1 MADVSVIV
9 PTTRPHLL
17 PLTLKSVD
25 AQTDAA
31 REVIVLEDREREGP
45 AVVRNRGA
53 ERAQGEF
60 LAFLD
65 DDDVWAPQFL
75 ERVTVPSQCVLA
87 YTALPHLLSL
97 DPREGS
103 PTVPSAA
110 VIRADAFRAVG
121 GFRPYPLAEDY
132 DLFLRLRRHGPFHR
146 IEEPLCRYAVRADPD
161 RHLALRIH
169 TIAVLEDYRAR
180 YPAEFGRV
188 GRRNLGQEYQLLAEA
203 LRGRPGLTADLR
215 RVQRAAAA
223 TSLRLRP
230 HIRGLRAWGASF
242 VSRGRDIVP
251 LPPRPPTLQGR
262 VLRRLYEGAVTSR
275 S

>member
-1 MADVSVIV
+1 MADVSVII

-17 PLTLKSVD
+17 PDTLKSVE

-45 AVVRNRGA
+45 AIVRNRGA

-65 DDDVWAPQFL
+65 DDDTWEPRFL
-75 ERVTVPSQCVLA
+75 ERVTVPTGYVLA
-87 YTALPHLLSL
+87 YAALPHLVAL

-110 VIRADAFRAVG
+110 VIRADAFRAAG

-132 DLFLRLRRHGPFHR
+132 DLFLRLRRLGPFHR
-146 IEEPLCRYAVRADPD
+146 IEEPLCRYAVRGDADR
-161 RHLALRIH
+161 RHAQRIH

-180 YPAEFGRV
+180 HPTEFGRL
-188 GRRNLGQEYQLLAEA
+188 GRRNLGQEYRLLAEA

-215 RVQRAAAA
+215 RAQRAAAA

-242 VSRGRDIVP
+242 VSRGRNIVP
-251 LPPRPPTLQGR
+251 LPPPPPTLRGR
-262 VLRRLYEGAVTSR
+262 VLPRFYPVTSR
-275 S
+275 P